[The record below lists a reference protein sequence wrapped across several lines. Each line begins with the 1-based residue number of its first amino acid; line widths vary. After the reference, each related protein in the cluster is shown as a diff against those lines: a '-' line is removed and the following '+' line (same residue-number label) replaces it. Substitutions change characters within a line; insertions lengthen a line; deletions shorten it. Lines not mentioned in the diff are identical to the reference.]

1 MRKSYE
7 QFCPIATGLDVLG
20 DRWTLLIVRELAMG
34 DQRFTDLRSHLPGIA
49 PNLLSERLRQLV
61 ADGLAEQVELPP
73 PAARS
78 IYRLTADGRRAI
90 PVLRAMARFGAARLP
105 DAPPPAGTERT
116 LVALLVP
123 WTTRA
128 HAELAT
134 TVTADG
140 VPWHIRR
147 HAGGAAITPGRAED
161 SVCSFSLADLAA
173 ARRDGAALVV
183 EAISPAAAAFAKA
196 FDLELA
202 APA

>member
-20 DRWTLLIVRELAMG
+20 DRWTLLIVRELAIG
-34 DQRFTDLRSHLPGIA
+34 DQRFTDLRTHLPGIA

-78 IYRLTADGRRAI
+78 VYRLTDDGRRAV

-105 DAPPPAGTERT
+105 ASPPPGERS

-123 WTTRA
+123 WSTRS

-134 TVTADG
+134 TVTTDG
-140 VPWHIRR
+140 VPWHVRR
-147 HAGGAAITPGRAED
+147 HAGGAAISPGRAD
-161 SVCSFSLADLAA
+161 NSVCSFKLADLAA
-173 ARRDGAALVV
+173 TRRTGAPLPV
-183 EAISPAAAAFAKA
+183 EGATPAASEFAKA
-196 FDLELA
+196 FELELVDA
-202 APA
+202 G